1 MGILVLNVKGSTKYQ
16 MTVSVVSAQA
26 IILFSM
32 ILGNASNV
40 ISTVVSAALMILI
53 NVKSAR
59 YRTCC
64 LMELSAPAK
73 REW

>member
-1 MGILVLNVKGSTKYQ
+1 MGILVLNVKGSTKCQ
-16 MTVSVVSAQA
+16 MTVSAASAQA
-26 IILFSM
+26 IISFSM
-32 ILGNASNV
+32 ILVNASNV
-40 ISTVVSAALMILI
+40 ISMVASAAPMILI

-64 LMELSAPAK
+64 LMELGAPAK